1 VRPCDFDHDGDID
14 LFIGSRVKKGK
25 YPYANYSWV
34 VTNDNGK
41 LSADSAFRLNLG
53 MVTDAIWTD
62 YDKDG
67 WEDLMVAREWNSI
80 VLFKNLK
87 GERLEPQIIPEI
99 EENHGIWYSLIAGD
113 FDKDGDDDYIAG
125 NLGENHRFNVN
136 DKYPMSLYA
145 IDLDMDGNIDP
156 IMTAYWEDRDG
167 KMTEYPVN
175 YLDELIGQSVF
186 FKRQFSNYESFSYA
200 GFHDIFDES
209 ILKRLEFKLFINTTS
224 SYIIWND
231 KGKFR
236 WEKLSEPLQVSP
248 INKMIVK
255 DFNND
260 KWPDVLLAGND
271 YSYDVS
277 TGYYDANKGL
287 VLLNKGGNK
296 SFELLTPSQS
306 GILLQGM
313 VESLLLFDG
322 EKPLIV
328 GGINRSEAVVYK
340 ISE

>member
-1 VRPCDFDHDGDID
+1 
-14 LFIGSRVKKGK
+14 
-25 YPYANYSWV
+25 
-34 VTNDNGK
+34 
-41 LSADSAFRLNLG
+41 
-53 MVTDAIWTD
+53 
-62 YDKDG
+62 
-67 WEDLMVAREWNSI
+67 
-80 VLFKNLK
+80 
-87 GERLEPQIIPEI
+87 
-99 EENHGIWYSLIAGD
+99 
-113 FDKDGDDDYIAG
+113 
-125 NLGENHRFNVN
+125 
-136 DKYPMSLYA
+136 
-145 IDLDMDGNIDP
+145 
-156 IMTAYWEDRDG
+156 
-167 KMTEYPVN
+167 MTEVPVN

-200 GFHDIFDES
+200 SFHDIFDES
-209 ILKRLEFKLFINTTS
+209 ILKRLEFKLFVNTTS

-236 WEKLSEPLQVSP
+236 WEKLSKPLQVSP
-248 INKMIVK
+248 VNKMIIK

-260 KWPDVLLAGND
+260 KWPDVLLSGND

-287 VLLNKGGNK
+287 VLLNKGDK